1 MKYVVHGACTSIAA
15 RDCHGFPNPCGF
27 WVGYLWVRVWVG
39 ISDPHKTH
47 TLPMGQGYVPMGQG
61 MYPWVKGMYK
71 GGNFYTYY
79 MCLLK
84 KRVFLPKTTF
94 LACIK
99 LNNKSILQGFRV
111 IVICIHNLI
120 YEKKHTEGHFTLN

>member
-1 MKYVVHGACTSIAA
+1 L
-15 RDCHGFPNPCGF
+15 GFLTLTKPIPF
-27 WVGYLWVRVWVG
+27 PWVR
-39 ISDPHKTH
+39 
-47 TLPMGQGYVPMGQG
+47 G
-61 MYPWVKGMYK
+61 MYPWVRVCTHGSRVCIREEIFTHITCVYSKEI
-71 GGNFYTYY
+71 
-79 MCLLK
+79 
-84 KRVFLPKTTF
+84 VFLPKTTF